1 MSIANRN
8 RMLAN
13 MKARRNA
20 QNAAEMARMLARA
33 PAAPTHR
40 PRAVTYANFP
50 SVPTHKAAPKAAPG
64 RGESMNS
71 KMKRWQAVLQQ
82 RRKEQEARRRA
93 VEERIKAY
101 AALTRRLRSSRRR

>member
-40 PRAVTYANFP
+40 ARAVTYANFP
-50 SVPTHKAAPKAAPG
+50 SVPTHKAAPR
-64 RGESMNS
+64 RGESMNN